1 MASINVTML
10 YAGLLTIIYLVLFG
24 MAGAARG
31 KANISL
37 GDGGNPDLIT
47 ANRRHMNFV
56 ENVPLALILIGLA
69 EMSGASKTMVH
80 ILGIVLTLARIIQP
94 FGLDFNDMRKMPR
107 FIGVVAT
114 TLVIAFSALYLLW
127 RYVAG

>member
-37 GDGGNPDLIT
+37 GDGGNHDLIT

-69 EMSGASKTMVH
+69 EMSGASKTMIH
-80 ILGIVLTLARIIQP
+80 ILGIALTLARIIHP
-94 FGLDFNDMRKMPR
+94 FGLDFNNMRKMPR